1 MLIDIVETR
10 VMNRQVIEPME
21 ILALAEPQKDF
32 RLVSRK
38 SF

>member
-1 MLIDIVETR
+1 MLIDIVGTL
-10 VMNRQVIEPME
+10 VMNRQVLEPME
-21 ILALAEPQKDF
+21 ILALAKPQIDF